1 MERASSKPTVLEP
14 WTDLTNNSPE
24 EVTAGDLSVMGPPR
38 SLASG
43 QVTPLVKRGSFLES
57 YITTP

>member
-24 EVTAGDLSVMGPPR
+24 EAGDLSVMGPPG

-43 QVTPLVKRGSFLES
+43 QVTPLVKSGSFLES

>member
-24 EVTAGDLSVMGPPR
+24 EVTAGDLSVMGPPG
-38 SLASG
+38 SLAS
-43 QVTPLVKRGSFLES
+43 VR
-57 YITTP
+57 